1 MDTKDEEVLVYRAIE
16 ALETIAD
23 ALEEINL
30 SLSSIEQIFR
40 NSKGN
45 LVFVYNSLKMANE

>member
-1 MDTKDEEVLVYRAIE
+1 MDTKDEEVLVNRAIE
-16 ALETIAD
+16 ALETIAY

-30 SLSSIEQIFR
+30 SLSSIEKIFR

-45 LVFVYNSLKMANE
+45 DNG